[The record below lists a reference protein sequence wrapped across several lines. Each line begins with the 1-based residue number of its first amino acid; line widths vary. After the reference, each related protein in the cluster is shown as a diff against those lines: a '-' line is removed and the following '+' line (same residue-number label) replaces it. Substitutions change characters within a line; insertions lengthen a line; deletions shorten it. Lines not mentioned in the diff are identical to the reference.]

1 MGKSERKGTPGQPR
15 RSWRI
20 ILKMIFKKWLGNME
34 CIDVDQDRDKCRA
47 LGNAVTNFWV
57 P

>member
-47 LGNAVTNFWV
+47 LGNAVMNFWV